1 MAWPRPQFGGP
12 PSTPHRISLRL
23 AARLL
28 RLPLKG
34 GVIRVQTEN
43 MVYIMP
49 GNRARSLVQASR
61 ITPPLRGSRREGG
74 ARSRAGGGQ
83 TPRPVSDYQRQE
95 QRSLGGVLRVLEG
108 YRQVSWRTLCQLNRT
123 SITQASLFSPSPGST
138 LILGS
143 CASWRSGPSR
153 RRARRPPRRR
163 ARPDPPRTAY
173 TRARGL
179 NSPAG
184 WPRPVCG
191 ANTRSWCRAG
201 S

>member
-12 PSTPHRISLRL
+12 ASTPHRISLRL

-83 TPRPVSDYQRQE
+83 TPRPVSVYQRQE
-95 QRSLGGVLRVLEG
+95 QRSLGVVVGGLEG

-138 LILGS
+138 LIRGS
-143 CASWRSGPSR
+143 APPGEAVHHVEGRVGHREEEPGQTRHGQHIPGP
-153 RRARRPPRRR
+153 
-163 ARPDPPRTAY
+163 
-173 TRARGL
+173 
-179 NSPAG
+179 
-184 WPRPVCG
+184 G
-191 ANTRSWCRAG
+191 A
-201 S
+201 